1 MYSRIFELIIRINMS
16 IIKKSYDVIISGAG
30 PVGSIAALALSKTPY
45 IQNILIIEK
54 YKPKLALT

>member
-1 MYSRIFELIIRINMS
+1 MS